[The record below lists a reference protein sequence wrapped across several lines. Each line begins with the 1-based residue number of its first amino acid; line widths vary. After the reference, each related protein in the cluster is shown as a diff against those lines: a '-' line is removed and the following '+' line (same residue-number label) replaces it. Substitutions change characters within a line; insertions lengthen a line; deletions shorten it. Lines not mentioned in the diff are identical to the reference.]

1 MLSVQGCQPDDTGL
15 SIELWRYLPLI
26 QKEFYGERICYLNT
40 GKFRDLQRPE
50 GNFKNIVFSNTF
62 TVFVHVIGQAERE

>member
-1 MLSVQGCQPDDTGL
+1 MLSVQGCQPDDAGL

-40 GKFRDLQRPE
+40 DKFRDLQRPE
-50 GNFKNIVFSNTF
+50 GNFKNTVFSNTF
-62 TVFVHVIGQAERE
+62 TVFVHVIRQAERE